1 MQDTYT
7 FIARSA
13 VDPSRVLTVTLHDH
27 HMTVGSGPALEQAL
41 QGEIAEAQG
50 EQSPIQRL
58 WLRPLALSLLQR
70 GSGPFPVADVFA
82 GSDGDH
88 FSLKAWFRA
97 GGLRLLPV
105 TLIQGPVDNPDSA
118 EAFVE
123 ELRARKSYAEL
134 RFGVLEIFEYWITW
148 IMAFMAVFG
157 FLQLW
162 RRRRS
167 DQTAA

>member
-27 HMTVGSGPALEQAL
+27 HMTVGSGSTLEEAL
-41 QGEIAEAQG
+41 QGEIADAE
-50 EQSPIQRL
+50 EDVSPIQRL

-70 GSGPFPVADVFA
+70 GTGPFSVADVFA
-82 GSDGDH
+82 TSDGDH

-105 TLIQGPVDNPDSA
+105 TLIKGAVDNPDSA
-118 EAFVE
+118 QAFVE

-134 RFGVLEIFEYWITW
+134 RFGILEIFEYWVTW
-148 IMAFMAVFG
+148 IMAVMAVFG

-167 DQTAA
+167 DQI